1 MRLHYPLNANG
12 AEDAGQLPWKD
23 GVPSTGVEGS
33 YPGHAIVTDVEA
45 EILAAIDASGQ
56 ARNGSDLAQLIQ
68 AVARGIYV
76 GQFSGSANTL
86 TAAIPNNVVF
96 SALQVGTRITG
107 FVATPNTTGVTLAL
121 IGIGT
126 ASGTVQAPLLRR
138 DGLALQAGDLPTNQQ
153 FEVRWDGSAFR
164 MVGGVASDAASTSA
178 VTLISQALQSNI
190 KTTVFSNATTTNLTN
205 GAATAVVFADNS
217 TPGITNNGAGTFTC
231 YAPGAYLIN
240 FNTSIGTVLSSGGS
254 NDVFARILINGVSTG
269 FNKSP
274 YYAPGAA
281 TFFQFVSVNLQSA
294 VVRLGTNDTIQM
306 AAGVTVPSGF
316 SSAYSQGHVAS
327 FTRLF

>member
-1 MRLHYPLNANG
+1 MLYNPPSGSTDSNASYVGKDVAAGRQGSRLP
-12 AEDAGQLPWKD
+12 PT
-23 GVPSTGVEGS
+23 VPEGTQREIV
-33 YPGHAIVTDVEA
+33 AI
-45 EILAAIDASGQ
+45 IAAAQ
-56 ARNGSDLAQLIQ
+56 AMGMPAPTNSDLAQMLKAI
-68 AVARGIYV
+68 RSGLLNRYV
-76 GQFSGSANTL
+76 GTGSTDAITIAPQPAYITLLEGMRFRIKLPGSGS
-86 TAAIPNNVVF
+86 
-96 SALQVGTRITG
+96 
-107 FVATPNTTGVTLAL
+107 NTTADVLLT
-121 IGIGT
+121 I
-126 ASGTVQAPLLRR
+126 SGLQPIAVLKR
-138 DGLALQAGDLPTNQQ
+138 DGTKPAIGDLTGGAVVE
-153 FEVRWDGSAFR
+153 FEIDAAGKARLVSA
-164 MVGGVASDAASTSA
+164 VASDAASTSA

-217 TPGITNNGAGTFTC
+217 KPEITNNGAGTFTC

-294 VVRLGTNDTIQM
+294 VVRLGTGDTIQM